1 MSGTERLDSAAKAT
15 DSPRDEISLDRR
27 LWEAREEITELK
39 GRLAE
44 QLERE
49 RILELEIAA
58 VRRDLK
64 VKQEYAAAL
73 ERSTEE
79 RQVYIDW
86 LQTHFDIER
95 ARADA
100 VADELRAERSRIS
113 YRLSQPLIVLLKGR
127 RPSQ

>member
-1 MSGTERLDSAAKAT
+1 MSGTDPTEAIDSLK
-15 DSPRDEISLDRR
+15 DEISLDRR

-49 RILELEIAA
+49 RILELEVVA

-64 VKQEYAAAL
+64 VKLEYAAAL
-73 ERSTEE
+73 ERSVEE
-79 RQVYIDW
+79 RQRYIDW

-113 YRLSQPLIVLLKGR
+113 YRVSRQLIRLLKGR
-127 RPSQ
+127 RPSR